1 MVKEREISVSMR
13 GISKTFGSVKA
24 NHNVNLDVYK
34 GEILALLGENG
45 SGKTTLMNML
55 SGIYFPDE
63 GQIFIN
69 GKESEESME
78 RLRVLENSN
87 DGFFIAGEDLK
98 LRGPGDFFG
107 IRQSG
112 DALFELADIYN
123 HADMLQ
129 LAQDLLKES
138 GRTMQPVRRNRG
150 GISETVL

>member
-1 MVKEREISVSMR
+1 
-13 GISKTFGSVKA
+13 
-24 NHNVNLDVYK
+24 
-34 GEILALLGENG
+34 
-45 SGKTTLMNML
+45 
-55 SGIYFPDE
+55 
-63 GQIFIN
+63 
-69 GKESEESME
+69 ME

-150 GISETVL
+150 GISETVLLKSGCCWCYVYIFKQKKEICFKKDSESAKNRIIGS